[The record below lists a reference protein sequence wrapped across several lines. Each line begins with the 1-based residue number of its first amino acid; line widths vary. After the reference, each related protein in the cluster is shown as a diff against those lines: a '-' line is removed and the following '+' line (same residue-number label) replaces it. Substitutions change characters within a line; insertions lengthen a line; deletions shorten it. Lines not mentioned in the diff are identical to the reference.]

1 MGSARKNKQDTT
13 RRGFVKELS
22 GGAAGLALAGI
33 LSAAFMPVRES
44 LAEGI
49 NKSGGASSP
58 GAGKYRKYFL
68 TELTPE
74 EKNIGYGGSGM
85 FAAFADN
92 DIIEGC
98 DYFSVMWMAESATK
112 IMGHGPHT
120 HPVSETLVAIGTDPK
135 NPADLGATFEM
146 YMGEEMEKH
155 IVDKSTLI
163 YVPPNTVHCPFTI
176 IKSTRPFLFIQAH
189 HAPKLVENA
198 RRDLVPPEM
207 RTKYIFID
215 SDGKS
220 EKKPKK

>member
-1 MGSARKNKQDTT
+1 MNSNQNDKQDTT
-13 RRGFVKELS
+13 RRGFVKELTGS
-22 GGAAGLALAGI
+22 AAGLALAGI
-33 LSAAFMPVRES
+33 LSAAFMPIQES
-44 LAEGI
+44 IAEEI
-49 NKSGGASSP
+49 YKSGGATKGS
-58 GAGKYRKYFL
+58 GKYRKCFL

-98 DYFSVMWMAESATK
+98 DYFSVMWMGESATK

-120 HPVSETLVAIGTDPK
+120 HPVSETLVAIGADPK
-135 NPADLGATFEM
+135 NPTDLGATFEM

-176 IKSTRPFLFIQAH
+176 IKCTRPFIFIQAH
-189 HAPKLVENA
+189 HAPKLVETP
-198 RRDLVPPEM
+198 RKDLVPPEM
-207 RTKYIFID
+207 RNKYIFIE